1 MRPLFSI
8 AQLRSIE
15 HAAAA
20 MLPTGT
26 LMQRAGAAAAQV
38 AVSLLRVPITAAEI
52 LVIAGPGNNGGDA
65 LVVAACLAT
74 AGARVSIKHC
84 ADPAA
89 LPADARQAWQHLAAI
104 EASVKFIDQVPISD
118 WSLVI
123 DGLFGIGLTRPIE
136 GALGELI
143 RTINQINCPR
153 LALDVPSG
161 LDADTG
167 NVIGE
172 HGYAFRA
179 THTVTFIGDKPGLHT
194 GAGRDYAGV
203 VSVAD
208 LLIEPSLLG
217 ATPIHLSSEATFA
230 NATQARQHYS
240 HKGSYGDVIV
250 LGGADGMSGAVL
262 LAARAALFAGSGR
275 VFAAFMGTVPTHDA
289 LHPELM
295 CRSVADLAFG
305 NAAIVIGPGL
315 GTSPKSHACLM
326 RVLKQSNPLVID
338 ADALNLIAEHTDLQA
353 LVQRLPA
360 LTLLTPHPLEAS
372 RLLGCSTAAVQAN
385 RLGAAA
391 RLAQRFQATI
401 ILKGSGTI
409 IAQPDGQIII
419 NSNGNPALAT
429 AGSGDV
435 LAGVCGALAA
445 QGWSLWH
452 AAVGAVWLHGRAAD
466 ALVEQG
472 YGPIGL
478 TAGELP
484 AAIRRAL
491 NALESSSRKAY

>member
-1 MRPLFSI
+1 MHPLFSI
-8 AQLRSIE
+8 ALLRGIE
-15 HAAAA
+15 HAA
-20 MLPTGT
+20 MSTLPAGT

-38 AVSLLRVPITAAEI
+38 ALSLLRVPIAAAEI
-52 LVIAGPGNNGGDA
+52 LIIAGPGNNGGDA
-65 LVVAACLAT
+65 LDAAAVLAK
-74 AGARVSIKHC
+74 AGASVSIKLC

-89 LPADARQAWQHLAAI
+89 LPSDARQAWQRLAAM
-104 EASVKFIDQVPISD
+104 EAAVKLIDQVPRAN

-123 DGLFGIGLTRPIE
+123 DGLFGIGLTRPVD
-136 GALGELI
+136 GVLGELVN
-143 RTINQINCPR
+143 TINQINCPR

-172 HGYAFRA
+172 HGCAFRA
-179 THTVTFIGDKPGLHT
+179 SHTVTFIGDKPGLHT
-194 GAGRDYAGV
+194 GAGRDYAGI

-208 LLIEPSLLG
+208 LAIEPSLLG
-217 ATPIHLSSEATFA
+217 ATSMHLASEAAFA
-230 NATQARQHYS
+230 GTVQARQHNS

-275 VFAAFMGTVPTHDA
+275 VFAAFVGTAPTHDA

-295 CRSVADLAFG
+295 CRSVDDIAFD
-305 NAAIVIGPGL
+305 NAAIVIGPGM
-315 GTSPKSHACLM
+315 GTSPKSHACLK
-326 RVLKQSNPLVID
+326 RVLAQSNSLVID
-338 ADALNLIAEHTDLQA
+338 ADALNLIAVNTDLQA
-353 LVQRLPA
+353 LVQQQPA
-360 LTLLTPHPLEAS
+360 MTLMTPHPLEAA
-372 RLLGCSTAAVQAN
+372 RLLGCSTAAVQAD
-385 RLGAAA
+385 RLSAAT

-409 IAQPDGQIII
+409 IAGPDGQIMI
-419 NSNGNPALAT
+419 NSTGNPALAT

-435 LAGVCGALAA
+435 LAGLCGALLA
-445 QGWSLWH
+445 QGWPLWH

-466 ALVEQG
+466 SLVEQG

-484 AAIRRAL
+484 VAIRHAL
-491 NALESSSRKAY
+491 NALVRKR

>member
-1 MRPLFSI
+1 MRPLYSI
-8 AQLRSIE
+8 AELRSIE
-15 HAAAA
+15 HAA
-20 MLPTGT
+20 MESLPAGT

-38 AVSLLRVPITAAEI
+38 ALSLLRLPITAAEI
-52 LVIAGPGNNGGDA
+52 LIIAGPGNNGGDA
-65 LVVAACLAT
+65 LVVAACLAK
-74 AGARVSIKHC
+74 AGARITIKLC
-84 ADPAA
+84 GDAA
-89 LPADARQAWQHLAAI
+89 TLPSDARQAWQQLATI
-104 EASVKFIDQVPISD
+104 EVSVKFVEQVPIAH

-136 GALGELI
+136 GALAELLN
-143 RTINQINCPR
+143 TINRINCPR

-167 NVIGE
+167 NIIGD
-172 HGYAFRA
+172 HGCAFRA

-194 GAGRDYAGV
+194 GVGRDYAGI

-208 LLIEPSLLG
+208 LSIESSLLG
-217 ATPIHLSSEATFA
+217 TTSLHLSSEATFA
-230 NATQARQHYS
+230 DALQARQHFS

-275 VFAAFMGTVPTHDA
+275 VFAAFVGSAPTHDA

-295 CRSVADLAFG
+295 CRSVDDIAFE
-305 NAAIVIGPGL
+305 NATIVIGPGL
-315 GTSPKSHACLM
+315 GMSPKSHACLT
-326 RVLKQSNPLVID
+326 RVLTQSNSIVID
-338 ADALNLIAEHTDLQA
+338 ADALNLIAAHTDLQA
-353 LVQRLPA
+353 LIQRQPA
-360 LTLLTPHPLEAS
+360 ATLMTPHPLEAA
-372 RLLGCSTAAVQAN
+372 RLLGCSTAAVQAD
-385 RLGAAA
+385 RLGAATK
-391 RLAQRFQATI
+391 LAQRFQATI

-409 IAQPDGQIII
+409 IARPDGQMMV
-419 NSNGNPALAT
+419 NPNGNAALAT
-429 AGSGDV
+429 AGTGDV
-435 LAGVCGALAA
+435 LAGVCGALLA

-472 YGPIGL
+472 CGPIGL

-484 AAIRRAL
+484 VAIRHAL
-491 NALESSSRKAY
+491 NTLVGTR